1 MNPNNGQTGTF
12 SQRVN
17 SSQIDMQKQNIESI
31 KTIIRSTQN
40 LLINE
45 IQKSN
50 GETNTKIVNVQND
63 LNTYKAKELF
73 IEIDDYE
80 IINNK
85 KLSND
90 QIRKLITV

>member
-50 GETNTKIVNVQND
+50 GETNTKIVF
-63 LNTYKAKELF
+63 KM
-73 IEIDDYE
+73 I
-80 IINNK
+80 
-85 KLSND
+85 
-90 QIRKLITV
+90 